1 MSVPAESDIRLSV
14 RRRSLTFRSETCS
27 YMMSDVYVIE
37 TPSEA
42 VERVYREHG
51 DRMWRALFAYSGDR
65 EVASDALAE
74 TFARLLHAA
83 EQPRDPVAWAWRVA
97 FRVAAR
103 ELRERQRTTSEFAE
117 PVVDVEDEHLD
128 LVRALARLSPKQRA
142 CLVLHH
148 YAGYPVK
155 QVAALTGSTTA
166 AVKVHLSVGRKRLRR
181 LLEARDG

>member
-1 MSVPAESDIRLSV
+1 
-14 RRRSLTFRSETCS
+14 
-27 YMMSDVYVIE
+27 MSDVYVTE

-65 EVASDALAE
+65 ELASDALAE
-74 TFARLLHAA
+74 TFARLLRAG

-97 FRVAAR
+97 FRIAAR
-103 ELRERQRTTSEFAE
+103 ELRERRRTTSEFADRGVE
-117 PVVDVEDEHLD
+117 VEDDRLD
-128 LVRALARLSPKQRA
+128 LVRALRRLSPKQRT

-148 YAGYPVK
+148 YAGYSVK

-166 AVKVHLSVGRKRLRR
+166 AVKVHLSVGRKRLRQM
-181 LLEARDG
+181 LEVRDG